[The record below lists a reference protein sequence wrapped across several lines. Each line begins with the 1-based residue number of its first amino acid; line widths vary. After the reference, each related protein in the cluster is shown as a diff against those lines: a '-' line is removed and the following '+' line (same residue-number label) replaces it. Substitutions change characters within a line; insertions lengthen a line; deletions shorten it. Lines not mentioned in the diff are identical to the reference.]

1 MARKTGGRKTA
12 TKLWAKNKKLYFKRR
27 GSKSIPRSKHVR
39 LMTQYFLLY
48 CRIPVTHC
56 GLCTLPLKTSR
67 PKKRLT
73 VNDSKSDKIYCRR
86 VDSSATCNMFLVGG
100 KERKELYWKRHTLT
114 FSPFF
119 FFGVCTL
126 TTPVTARLQAVWGHK
141 IAVIYCR
148 QMHRTYQKYGSEM
161 LRGNKVAGTPA
172 WLPLSRG
179 TPRKHENLAE
189 SDEKERC
196 RGTAEILPE
205 SCCERPLAL
214 CRRSVNLL
222 NVGGWRA
229 RH

>member
-1 MARKTGGRKTA
+1 MTPNLIKYIAAEST
-12 TKLWAKNKKLYFKRR
+12 
-27 GSKSIPRSKHVR
+27 PVR
-39 LMTQYFLLY
+39 L
-48 CRIPVTHC
+48 
-56 GLCTLPLKTSR
+56 
-67 PKKRLT
+67 
-73 VNDSKSDKIYCRR
+73 
-86 VDSSATCNMFLVGG
+86 ATCFSLEEK
-100 KERKELYWKRHTLT
+100 KEKSCIGSAIHWRSLL
-114 FSPFF
+114 FFF

-126 TTPVTARLQAVWGHK
+126 TTPVTARLQAAWGHK